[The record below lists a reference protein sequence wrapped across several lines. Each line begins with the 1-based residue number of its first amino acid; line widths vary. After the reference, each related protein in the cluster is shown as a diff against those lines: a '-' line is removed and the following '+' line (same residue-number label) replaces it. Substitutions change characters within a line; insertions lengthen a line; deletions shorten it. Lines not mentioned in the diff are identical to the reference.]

1 MFHVKTGC
9 EWKTTSRSYILLH
22 VKYTHIQK
30 HHPQREKNL
39 VHWDFHF
46 HFLLLCCIPKLQPA
60 YQILLCFV
68 SQKARVSPPK
78 IVHSSIPA
86 LRPFSSYFFPQ
97 LSSPAVLHA
106 DGLVLARVLPAVLG
120 AHPLWVAAPLAALP
134 VARGG
139 AAPQARPAV
148 AGLARGRLLARAQAA
163 DGSGGAHALRRAR
176 AGRLLVAQV
185 AWVRPPAAGEPQP
198 PLAPPVVAA
207 GAVLRQGGPQPDG
220 VLRARLGLLLERG
233 GA

>member
-1 MFHVKTGC
+1 MLTVLF
-9 EWKTTSRSYILLH
+9 W
-22 VKYTHIQK
+22 
-30 HHPQREKNL
+30 
-39 VHWDFHF
+39 
-46 HFLLLCCIPKLQPA
+46 PA
-60 YQILLCFV
+60 YF
-68 SQKARVSPPK
+68 
-78 IVHSSIPA
+78 
-86 LRPFSSYFFPQ
+86 RPS
-97 LSSPAVLHA
+97 
-106 DGLVLARVLPAVLG
+106 LVLIRFG
-120 AHPLWVAAPLAALP
+120 SRHPLPPSQWREGALAPGP
-134 VARGG
+134 
-139 AAPQARPAV
+139 
-148 AGLARGRLLARAQAA
+148 LLARAQAA